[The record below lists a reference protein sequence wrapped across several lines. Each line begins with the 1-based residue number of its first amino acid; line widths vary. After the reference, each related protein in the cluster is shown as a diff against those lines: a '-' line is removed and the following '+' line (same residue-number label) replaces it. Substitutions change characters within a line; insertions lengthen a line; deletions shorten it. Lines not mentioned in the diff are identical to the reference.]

1 MDRLNKDN
9 ISWNLIDKYFTDNPN
24 NLVAHHLESYNI
36 FCSNGINKI
45 FHENN
50 PIRFI
55 ESEDEEAK
63 SEKRN
68 ECLLYLGGKDGS
80 KNLFW

>member
-36 FCSNGINKI
+36 FCDSGINKI
-45 FHENN
+45 FHENLHLTSN
-50 PIRFI
+50 IGI
-55 ESEDEEAK
+55 
-63 SEKRN
+63 
-68 ECLLYLGGKDGS
+68 YLSKYINLQ
-80 KNLFW
+80 KNL

>member
-9 ISWNLIDKYFTDNPN
+9 ISWNLIDKYFSDNPN

-36 FCSNGINKI
+36 FINSGINKI
-45 FHENN
+45 FNENN

-55 ESEDEEAK
+55 ESESEETP
-63 SEKRN
+63 SE
-68 ECLLYLGGKDGS
+68 
-80 KNLFW
+80 